1 MKHGSHRPAGDI
13 LSDVRGQFERWRKRR
28 RRGTRIPTALWQAAV
43 AAAGE
48 HGVSKTA
55 QELSLDYYKLKER
68 VKSEPTPPSA
78 SSTGRGFLEIP
89 LTSTAPECVLELEDG
104 QGSRLRVELK
114 GAAPAELET
123 LARAFWSVA
132 R

>member
-1 MKHGSHRPAGDI
+1 MKHGSPRPARDI
-13 LSDVRGQFERWRKRR
+13 LRDVRSQFERWRRSR
-28 RRGTRIPTALWQAAV
+28 PRGTRIPAALWQAAV
-43 AAAGE
+43 EAAGE

-55 QELSLDYYKLKER
+55 QELSLDYYGLKKRLE
-68 VKSEPTPPSA
+68 SAPTAPSA
-78 SSTGRGFLEIP
+78 ASNGGGFLEIP
-89 LTSTAPECVLELEDG
+89 LPSTAPECVLELEDG

>member
-1 MKHGSHRPAGDI
+1 MKPGSHRPADDI
-13 LSDVRGQFERWRKRR
+13 LSDVRSQFKRWRKRR
-28 RRGTRIPTALWQAAV
+28 RRGTRIPGALWRAAV
-43 AAAGE
+43 EAAGE

-68 VKSEPTPPSA
+68 VESATAPAVEAEGRAFLEVPLPSA
-78 SSTGRGFLEIP
+78 T
-89 LTSTAPECVLELEDG
+89 PECVLELEDG
-104 QGSRLRVELK
+104 QGARLRVELK
-114 GAAPAELET
+114 GAAPTELET